1 MERVQSITPGTVV
14 KKKLWNRT
22 ADGGPVISP
31 PFGDRPHTQYMRM
44 PPFLPGLVLEGEPGD
59 YMGGPVA
66 LKRKLADN
74 QHEVVET
81 LKLALDEKSE
91 QLDPLLRAG

>member
-1 MERVQSITPGTVV
+1 MAGRLFPHP
-14 KKKLWNRT
+14 L
-22 ADGGPVISP
+22 
-31 PFGDRPHTQYMRM
+31 GDRPHTQYMRM

-74 QHEVVET
+74 QHELVET

-91 QLDPLLRAG
+91 QLDPLSRAG